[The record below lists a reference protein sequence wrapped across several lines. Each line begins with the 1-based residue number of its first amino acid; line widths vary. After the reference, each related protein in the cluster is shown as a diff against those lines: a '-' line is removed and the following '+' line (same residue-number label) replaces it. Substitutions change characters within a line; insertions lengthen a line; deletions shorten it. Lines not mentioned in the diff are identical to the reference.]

1 MCCRALASRKTMT
14 KTDPLTC
21 YGGTPETTTPTSAA
35 AVAIAK
41 PVLDLIGSGSAAT
54 TASQLKPIFVLTAKD
69 PGAYLMWTDASTSG
83 NISST
88 KALASLSA
96 MISNGFPPDAGLA
109 WGTFFM
115 SNEPVVPRASF
126 YRSFTETVARP
137 ITFYAI
143 CMSPCFLYFNGA
155 SLGMPYS
162 PFNTLDGV
170 TAESIAFHSTTQVG
184 ANLINIISHSY
195 PEATRYANST
205 NGVYGLSF
213 VVLSANV
220 SAGDFFIRTDG
231 TKWYWTTDSV
241 QKFSYASD
249 TSLWCETGFP
259 FLDSDSYFSCSW
271 AYMCNFSYASDTS
284 LW

>member
-1 MCCRALASRKTMT
+1 MT

-21 YGGTPETTTPTSAA
+21 YGGTPETTTPATAV
-35 AVAIAK
+35 AVAITK
-41 PVLDLIGSGSAAT
+41 PVSELISNTSVVS
-54 TASQLKPIFVLTAKD
+54 TASQLKPIFVLAAKD
-69 PGAYLMWTDASTSG
+69 PGAYLMWTDSSTSSDSG
-83 NISST
+83 SGANGGSGTSLSST
-88 KALASLSA
+88 KALAALTA

-109 WGTFFM
+109 WGTFM
-115 SNEPVVPRASF
+115 ISNEPVVPRASF
-126 YRSFTETVARP
+126 FRSFTESVARP

-195 PEATRYANST
+195 PEATRYASST

-231 TKWYWTTDSV
+231 TQWFWTTDSV

-249 TSLWCETGFP
+249 TSLWCET
-259 FLDSDSYFSCSW
+259 
-271 AYMCNFSYASDTS
+271 
-284 LW
+284 